1 MNLPETVA
9 VETVTLQVPGQLYA
23 RAQQTVGNNQQALEQ
38 LLVSA
43 MVSGLLLL
51 DDLPDDMVMDL
62 ATLALLNDRALW
74 RVARQ
79 ALPEE
84 HYDRM
89 DELLAL
95 KNQKALTSA
104 PQQELGGYL
113 AEYDQIVLQRTHAAV
128 LLQQRGYDLS
138 NPQIL
143 NNLLVLWGTPR
154 QSLRS
159 HVFE

>member
-1 MNLPETVA
+1 
-9 VETVTLQVPGQLYA
+9 
-23 RAQQTVGNNQQALEQ
+23 
-38 LLVSA
+38 
-43 MVSGLLLL
+43 MVSGLSLL
-51 DDLPDDMVMDL
+51 DDLSDEMVMDM

-79 ALPEE
+79 TMSKE

-104 PQQELGGYL
+104 QQQELGVYL
-113 AEYDQIVLQRTHAAV
+113 AEYDQIVLQRAHAAV

-143 NNLLVLWGTPR
+143 NNSTTYWFYREHLANR
-154 QSLRS
+154 
-159 HVFE
+159 